1 MFCPNCGN
9 KVEDGKNFCPDCGTP
24 LRAQT
29 PSRQPRQD
37 RQGSYER
44 DYYFGD
50 EQPRNTAP
58 GGADQR
64 LCGGRQNPAN
74 YAAQNAMPMKWHKFL
89 VYFALWFSAL
99 VNLGA
104 GLNALRGK
112 NYGDQ
117 AARVYGTFKGMQAAD
132 VVYGAAVLGLA
143 VLVALAAV
151 NLLGFKRTGPKTL
164 LWYFAASGAVS
175 LIYAVAALIIIGD
188 KSIMLNT
195 ISDGVNDYYFQY
207 NSWSFV
213 FSSVVSGAA
222 SAVMFLVHKA
232 YYDKRAFMFVN

>member
-64 LCGGRQNPAN
+64 LYGGRQNPAN
-74 YAAQNAMPMKWHKFL
+74 YAAQNAMPMKWHK
-89 VYFALWFSAL
+89 
-99 VNLGA
+99 
-104 GLNALRGK
+104 
-112 NYGDQ
+112 
-117 AARVYGTFKGMQAAD
+117 
-132 VVYGAAVLGLA
+132 
-143 VLVALAAV
+143 
-151 NLLGFKRTGPKTL
+151 
-164 LWYFAASGAVS
+164 
-175 LIYAVAALIIIGD
+175 
-188 KSIMLNT
+188 
-195 ISDGVNDYYFQY
+195 
-207 NSWSFV
+207 
-213 FSSVVSGAA
+213 
-222 SAVMFLVHKA
+222 
-232 YYDKRAFMFVN
+232 